1 VNLKDESLKQ
11 GVQLISIS
19 KLKQA
24 LQKGVVGY
32 CLYPITVVHP
42 PEEVQDPEI
51 AALLKEFQDVF
62 QEPTGLPP
70 ERQCDHAIPLK
81 GGAEPPRI
89 RPYRVPYK
97 QKEEMEKQVQHLLKT
112 SVIQHS
118 KSPYASP
125 AILVRKKDGT
135 WRLCIDFRKL
145 NLHTIK
151 DKFPI
156 PVIEDLLDEL
166 HGAKYFTKLDLRS
179 GYHQIRMKPQDIH
192 KTAFRTYFGHFE
204 YLVMPFGLTNA
215 PATFQA
221 LMNSVFAPWMRKI
234 MLVFFDD
241 ILIYSSTKEDH
252 LKHVRLILQVLRD
265 NKLFAKQSKCVFATE
280 QVEYLGHVIS
290 AKGVATDPQK
300 IVAVQEWSLPKTLT
314 QLRGFLGLTGYYR
327 RFVKNYGQICRPLH
341 DMLKKESFK
350 WTDAQT
356 TAFMILKQALTS
368 APVMALPNFS
378 LPFTLETDASGNG
391 LGAVLMQEGRPI
403 AYFSRTIGVK
413 ASAMSTY
420 EKEALAILEALKRWR
435 HYFLGSELVI
445 KTDQK
450 SLKYIT

>member
-1 VNLKDESLKQ
+1 
-11 GVQLISIS
+11 
-19 KLKQA
+19 
-24 LQKGVVGY
+24 
-32 CLYPITVVHP
+32 
-42 PEEVQDPEI
+42 
-51 AALLKEFQDVF
+51 
-62 QEPTGLPP
+62 
-70 ERQCDHAIPLK
+70 
-81 GGAEPPRI
+81 
-89 RPYRVPYK
+89 
-97 QKEEMEKQVQHLLKT
+97 
-112 SVIQHS
+112 
-118 KSPYASP
+118 
-125 AILVRKKDGT
+125 
-135 WRLCIDFRKL
+135 
-145 NLHTIK
+145 
-151 DKFPI
+151 
-156 PVIEDLLDEL
+156 
-166 HGAKYFTKLDLRS
+166 
-179 GYHQIRMKPQDIH
+179 MKPQDIH